1 MLFVVNPRAH
11 RNRRKRTVV
20 NPRMPV
26 YAPGRSTRGMI
37 GYMVK
42 YSIARSVATFLIRAV
57 LWIIGMAL
65 LFLIVPAVFVL
76 VR

>member
-1 MLFVVNPRAH
+1 M
-11 RNRRKRTVV
+11 V

-42 YSIARSVATFLIRAV
+42 YWIARSVATFLIRAV

-65 LFLIVPAVFVL
+65 LFLIVPAVFML
-76 VR
+76 LR